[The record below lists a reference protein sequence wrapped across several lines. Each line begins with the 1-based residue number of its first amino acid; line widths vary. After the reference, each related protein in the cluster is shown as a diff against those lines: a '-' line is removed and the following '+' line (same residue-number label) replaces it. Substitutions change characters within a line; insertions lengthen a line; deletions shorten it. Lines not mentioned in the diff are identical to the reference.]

1 MIWCGISIGRRID
14 LHIFQND
21 ILMVQRYADEILSS
35 HVIPYAAAIGDSF
48 VFLHDIARSHTAC
61 LVENM
66 LKAEIIQRMEWSRYF
81 PDLNPIE
88 HVWNML
94 GRRTNGRTKPPFTL
108 RDVEIA
114 LLEGWNSISQILS
127 ITSSRPWKTGVQK
140 S

>member
-48 VFLHDIARSHTAC
+48 VFQHDNAKPHTAH

-66 LKAEIIQRMEWSRYF
+66 LESEITQRMEWLACS
-81 PDLNPIE
+81 P
-88 HVWNML
+88 
-94 GRRTNGRTKPPFTL
+94 T
-108 RDVEIA
+108 
-114 LLEGWNSISQILS
+114 
-127 ITSSRPWKTGVQK
+127 
-140 S
+140 